1 MQSTVNPS
9 LRRSTTVR
17 HAPLTA
23 MESPSYGAVQ
33 HLPSLDTQTSPLAT
47 PLKPPDHPHLF
58 DQSREHQNASSV

>member
-23 MESPSYGAVQ
+23 MESPSTV
-33 HLPSLDTQTSPLAT
+33 PSSTFRAWMLRRPPLAP
-47 PLKPPDHPHLF
+47 PLQPLDQPHLF
-58 DQSREHQNASSV
+58 DQSREHQNGSPV